1 VKTLTLALVFAAI
14 SLGQGSQPVVTN
26 AAFDSRTFSG
36 TLADAMRSTSPH
48 WFGYAAKAAPRG
60 DGGCCW
66 GTGAGYGCG
75 LEGRTS
81 STTID
86 GGTKPKPIELE
97 GPSEVGIL
105 FRVENGTVG
114 KVQVYSLQC
123 PLDAGGLPFTW
134 MTGVPADASLR
145 YLETLVASSVSH
157 VANGAAL
164 AISRHSGAQ
173 AVQLLA
179 NLAKSASSS
188 HVRSQALFWL
198 ADRAGQQATAAIT
211 DAIENDP
218 DTKVKRQAVFALSRL
233 PKDEGIPKLIE
244 VARTQKNPE
253 VRKQAFFWLGQSH
266 DPRAIAFFESVLSR

>member
-1 VKTLTLALVFAAI
+1 VRTISLALLLSAGCFAQSSPPA
-14 SLGQGSQPVVTN
+14 VTN
-26 AAFDSRTFSG
+26 ASFETRAFSG
-36 TLADAMRSTSPH
+36 DLGDATRSTSPH

-66 GTGAGYGCG
+66 GNGTGYGCG
-75 LEGRTS
+75 LEGQS
-81 STTID
+81 SVTNKS
-86 GGTKPKPIELE
+86 GVKPKPIELE

-105 FRVENGTVG
+105 FRVENGAVG
-114 KVQVYSLQC
+114 RIQVYSLQC

-134 MTGVPADASLR
+134 ITGVPADASLR
-145 YLETLVASSVSH
+145 YLEAQVSNSATH
-157 VANGAAL
+157 VVNGAIL
-164 AISRHSGAQ
+164 AISRHTGSQ
-173 AVQLLA
+173 AVQVLA
-179 NLAKSASSS
+179 NLAKSAPASQ
-188 HVRSQALFWL
+188 VRSQALFWL

-233 PKDEGIPKLIE
+233 PKDEGIPKLID
-244 VARTQKNPE
+244 VARNQKNPE